1 MCPVVYISVV
11 YSFCVSV
18 VSCYVS
24 LSCVVC
30 RVSHFVFLLC
40 HTFFDGCCSTVQG
53 LLDWFEVDL
62 GFTELSFI
70 QIDLCVLC
78 DNKEGTY
85 LIYIQDITHSYMRHD
100 SFMHVTRLIHTYE
113 LFMSRI

>member
-1 MCPVVYISVV
+1 M
-11 YSFCVSV
+11 
-18 VSCYVS
+18 
-24 LSCVVC
+24 
-30 RVSHFVFLLC
+30 
-40 HTFFDGCCSTVQG
+40 QG

-100 SFMHVTRLIHTYE
+100 SFMFVTRLIHTYE
-113 LFMSRI
+113 LVVSRIWEACVAVVSQWCCSGVILCLKRDPHAPD